1 MAKKTEKLHFAK
13 VERFNRPLA
22 SFNEKLQGK
31 YVKSGNDNQFPY
43 YLINLYNRSS
53 IHAACVDSIVHSV
66 IGQGLTANEEAF
78 LETANKKGETWNDIF
93 KKVTLDFKL
102 HGSFALEILWSRDRT
117 RIAEAYHIDF
127 STIRAKEKD
136 HRGVIPGYYI
146 SNEWRN
152 SFIQVTDDNALYLP
166 VFNKE
171 KAIDE
176 PSQIFVV
183 HNYRPGQQYYPL
195 PDYNGALRTIEL
207 DVEIDNF
214 HVNNIK
220 NGLAP
225 SLAIT
230 TFTNGSTDDVT
241 AIENMLHANY
251 GGTDNA
257 GSLIYMD
264 VDSPENKPDIT
275 PIPQNGADKYY
286 ETVNDMS
293 VQQILTAHRITSPML
308 LGIKTEGQLGG
319 RSELIDAKILFN
331 FNVIEPMQQEILR
344 QLEGILQVNYPEIV
358 LGVDTKNLYED
369 GEVVDEVVTSVEVTD
384 DEAEQVEEQD
394 TTNVEDIPT
403 I

>member
-1 MAKKTEKLHFAK
+1 MAKKTDKLHFSK
-13 VERFNRPLA
+13 VERFSQPLV

-31 YVKSGNDNQFPY
+31 YVRSGNDNEFPY

-53 IHAACVDSIVHSV
+53 IHSACVNSIVHSV

-78 LETANKKGETWNDIF
+78 LEVANKKGETWNDIF
-93 KKVTLDFKL
+93 KKVSLDFKL

-136 HRGVIPGYYI
+136 HRGIIPGYYV
-146 SNEWRN
+146 STEWRN
-152 SFIQVTDDNALYLP
+152 SFLQVTDDNALYLP
-166 VFNKE
+166 VFNKL
-171 KAIDE
+171 KAQE
-176 PSQIFVV
+176 EASQIFVV
-183 HNYRPGQQYYPL
+183 HNYHPGQQYYPL
-195 PDYNGALRTIEL
+195 PDYNGALKTIEL
-207 DVEIDNF
+207 DCEIDNF

-275 PIPQNGADKYY
+275 PIPSNGQDGYY
-286 ETVNDMS
+286 TTINDMS
-293 VQQILTAHRITSPML
+293 IQQILTAHRITSPML

-344 QLEGILQVNYPEIV
+344 QLEGILQINYPEIV

-384 DEAEQVEEQD
+384 DEAEQVERQD
-394 TTNVEDIPT
+394 ETNVEDIPT

>member
-13 VERFNRPLA
+13 VERFSTPMA
-22 SFNEKLQGK
+22 SFHEKLQGK
-31 YVKSGNDNQFPY
+31 YVKSGNDNEFPY
-43 YLINLYNRSS
+43 YLIDLYNRSS
-53 IHAACVDSIVHSV
+53 IHSACINSIVHSV

-78 LETANKKGETWNDIF
+78 LDVANKKQETWNDIF
-93 KKVTLDFKL
+93 KKVSLDYKL

-127 STIRAKEKD
+127 STLRAKEKD
-136 HRGVIPGYYI
+136 HRGIIPGYYI
-146 SNEWRN
+146 SDKWRN
-152 SFIQVTDDNALYLP
+152 SFIQVTDENSLYLP
-166 VFNKE
+166 SFDKE
-171 KAIDE
+171 KAIE
-176 PSQIFVV
+176 EASQIFVV

-230 TFTNGSTDDVT
+230 TFMNGSTDDIT
-241 AIENMLHANY
+241 AVENMLQANY

-264 VDSPENKPDIT
+264 VDSPENAPVIT
-275 PIPQNGADKYY
+275 PIPSNGQDGYY
-286 ETVNDMS
+286 QSINDMS

-344 QLEGILQVNYPEIV
+344 QLEGILQINYPEIV

-369 GEVVDEVVTSVEVTD
+369 GETVEEVVTSVEVTD
-384 DEAEQVEEQD
+384 NEAEQVEDQD
-394 TTNVEDIPT
+394 QTNIEDIPT
-403 I
+403 L